1 MEKPIILIEKEMREE
16 VVEMINK
23 YISQLPATMII
34 SAIKDTLGSLN
45 DIAGRQLN
53 QAIKDY
59 EESKEDGNNG

>member
-45 DIAGRQLN
+45 DIAVRQLN

>member
-45 DIAGRQLN
+45 DIAERQLN

>member
-1 MEKPIILIEKEMREE
+1 MREE

-45 DIAGRQLN
+45 DIAERQLK